1 MDVCIKIIERLDMF
15 ETKDASRTKK
25 ERGAVLVFL
34 PGEQGPDSKE
44 RFYIWKLIIKS
55 ELGQIST

>member
-44 RFYIWKLIIKS
+44 QFYII
-55 ELGQIST
+55 